1 MSDQA
6 EKKKT
11 DLLGRIDQF
20 RADWEALLEEVGE
33 ARFERPGTAG
43 DWTFRDVVAHLNG
56 WRERTLLRLEAAHEG
71 RDPAPPPWPSHLDDD
86 TDDEVDAINAWLY
99 ARAARRSSEDVVA
112 ESRVQLAR
120 MRELVAAIPAQDLFT
135 PDRYPWLGAHAIA
148 DVAIGSLSHFCEEH
162 VPGIRV
168 WLAESR

>member
-56 WRERTLLRLEAAHEG
+56 WRERTLLRLEATHEG

-86 TDDEVDAINAWLY
+86 TDDEVAGLVHARSVSVARSARDRGRGNWLTQPFLRG
-99 ARAARRSSEDVVA
+99 ARPGHPGLAGGIPLGEGRHHRLGQAAVHMK
-112 ESRVQLAR
+112 SR
-120 MRELVAAIPAQDLFT
+120 
-135 PDRYPWLGAHAIA
+135 
-148 DVAIGSLSHFCEEH
+148 
-162 VPGIRV
+162 
-168 WLAESR
+168 

>member
-56 WRERTLLRLEAAHEG
+56 WRERTLLRHEAAHEG
-71 RDPAPPPWPSHLDDD
+71 RDPAPPPWP
-86 TDDEVDAINAWLY
+86 VRR
-99 ARAARRSSEDVVA
+99 RASAPAGSAGGACRPRR
-112 ESRVQLAR
+112 
-120 MRELVAAIPAQDLFT
+120 
-135 PDRYPWLGAHAIA
+135 
-148 DVAIGSLSHFCEEH
+148 
-162 VPGIRV
+162 
-168 WLAESR
+168 